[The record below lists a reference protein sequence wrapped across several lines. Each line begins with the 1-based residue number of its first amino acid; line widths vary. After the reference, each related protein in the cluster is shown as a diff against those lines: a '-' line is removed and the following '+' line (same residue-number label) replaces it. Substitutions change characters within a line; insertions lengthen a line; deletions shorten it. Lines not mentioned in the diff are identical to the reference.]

1 VTAIVGR
8 GRVYDAAIVDKIP
21 DFAQPVGKTPA
32 GTYFLGLALV
42 CALTK
47 TGVAVMIANRLVA
60 FGLVL
65 MSGAAAAHAQTVV
78 TRQIREEPVETTIVR
93 GPNGTVITKR
103 PLDVAS
109 PRVAAPVYAAPG
121 YGAPG
126 YGAPGYVGYV
136 APTYVAP
143 AYDAVQVRPAAPVVV
158 IEEEDAEEEVSAPP
172 IRRMP
177 EPVAAPAA
185 RSRTVARRGTPP
197 IMARQVEP
205 EPRPAA
211 RVRRASAPL
220 ALRPAER
227 EVIYRTIVRER
238 VYAPPA
244 VDANYAVAPA
254 GAQVVGYVASPFAV
268 VTNAIAYVV
277 GVVVPQ
283 TVTLVTMPQVLA
295 VQVPATRGYQ
305 YAVINNRVLLVDP
318 ATSIVVA
325 DVTQ

>member
-1 VTAIVGR
+1 
-8 GRVYDAAIVDKIP
+8 
-21 DFAQPVGKTPA
+21 
-32 GTYFLGLALV
+32 
-42 CALTK
+42 
-47 TGVAVMIANRLVA
+47 
-60 FGLVL
+60 
-65 MSGAAAAHAQTVV
+65 
-78 TRQIREEPVETTIVR
+78 
-93 GPNGTVITKR
+93 
-103 PLDVAS
+103 
-109 PRVAAPVYAAPG
+109 
-121 YGAPG
+121 
-126 YGAPGYVGYV
+126 
-136 APTYVAP
+136 
-143 AYDAVQVRPAAPVVV
+143 
-158 IEEEDAEEEVSAPP
+158 
-172 IRRMP
+172 
-177 EPVAAPAA
+177 
-185 RSRTVARRGTPP
+185 VARRGTPP
-197 IMARQVEP
+197 ITARQVEP

-325 DVTQ
+325 DVTP